1 MTRNALMRLEF
12 PAEKG
17 FNDYSRY
24 RHARGVVIRVARN
37 KKEKRSMR
45 LKDKVAIIT
54 GAGLGMGQEAS
65 ILFAKEGAKV
75 VVFDLNE
82 EAAAETVAE
91 VKKNGGKALL
101 VVGDVAREA
110 DVKRGVD
117 EGVKAFGK
125 LNILYANAGVLWKD
139 RDKSVIE
146 TTEENWDIVQA
157 INLKGAF
164 FLTKHGI
171 PKLKQ
176 AGGGSIIL
184 VGSISALA
192 GFTLAQD
199 SYTCAKGALISL
211 AKSLAVQ
218 FGPDKIRCNVIHPGM
233 IDTPLQAPYLTPEKK
248 KAIADSLPMKRLGV
262 ARDIANAALFLA
274 SDESSWMTG
283 AEMIVDGGFIAT

>member
-1 MTRNALMRLEF
+1 
-12 PAEKG
+12 
-17 FNDYSRY
+17 
-24 RHARGVVIRVARN
+24 
-37 KKEKRSMR
+37 MR

-54 GAGLGMGQEAS
+54 GAGLGMGRAGAV
-65 ILFAKEGAKV
+65 LFAREGASV
-75 VVFDLNE
+75 LIFDINEKAARETERMIKEEGGKCAVYIGDVSKENDVKAGVE
-82 EAAAETVAE
+82 EA
-91 VKKNGGKALL
+91 VKQ
-101 VVGDVAREA
+101 
-110 DVKRGVD
+110 
-117 EGVKAFGK
+117 FGK

-171 PKLKQ
+171 PYLKK

-184 VGSISALA
+184 VGSISALV

-211 AKSLAVQ
+211 CKSLAVQ
-218 FGPDKIRCNVIHPGM
+218 FGPDNIRCNIIHPGM
-233 IDTPLQAPYLTPEKK
+233 VDTPLQEPYLTPEKK
-248 KAIADSLPMKRLGV
+248 KAIAESLPLRRLGR
-262 ARDIANAALFLA
+262 AEDIAYTALFLA

-283 AEMIVDGGFIAT
+283 AELIVDGGFIAT

>member
-1 MTRNALMRLEF
+1 
-12 PAEKG
+12 
-17 FNDYSRY
+17 
-24 RHARGVVIRVARN
+24 
-37 KKEKRSMR
+37 MR

-54 GAGLGMGQEAS
+54 GAGLGMGREAS
-65 ILFAKEGAKV
+65 ILFAQEGAKV

-82 EAAAETVAE
+82 KAAKETAAIIE
-91 VKKNGGKALL
+91 KNGGKAL
-101 VVGDVAREA
+101 VVAGNVAKEA
-110 DVKRGVD
+110 DVKRCV
-117 EGVKAFGK
+117 EEAVAKFGK
-125 LNILYANAGVLWKD
+125 LNVLYANAGVLWKD

-157 INLKGAF
+157 INLKGPF
-164 FLTKHGI
+164 FLTKYGI
-171 PKLKQ
+171 PELQK

-211 AKSLAVQ
+211 NKSLAVQ
-218 FGPDKIRCNVIHPGM
+218 FGGDNIRCNVIHPGM

-248 KAIADSLPMKRLGV
+248 KAIGDSLPMKRLGV

-274 SDESSWMTG
+274 SDESCWMTG